1 MEQEKTNKEQSSILV
16 VDDEESLR
24 EICTDALEDSGYQV
38 FQASDGQHALQ
49 VLHNQDSNI
58 DLVISDLRMPEMS
71 GMELLQTI
79 SQEKLDV
86 DFLIMTGFGTIE
98 TAVESMKM
106 GAADYLPKPFNI
118 NHLLVK
124 VEKVL
129 KERKQRAERENLS
142 NLVRVLKLSK
152 DLNTRLE
159 MSSLINEF
167 IFHLERNFNPDSVG
181 LFLSQEGESNLQ
193 LASVRGKLLRSDARV
208 LSWVRRICDITL
220 QNKDPKLADPYVIN
234 ADPDLEFLTGQESFN
249 FSIMAAPMFSKQ
261 QTIGVVVLVR
271 EVNNNMY
278 SFNDL
283 QLLTVFSSQTAPSIE
298 NARLYGKMRDMNMEI
313 IRSYSQ
319 AVEAKDIYT
328 RGHSERVAF
337 YATRLGQKLSL
348 SQTELDQLHTA
359 GIVHDI
365 GKIGIPDNILNKPSG
380 LTDKEFEVM
389 KKHPAVG
396 KTILS
401 QVGSLQDILGII
413 YHHHERVD
421 GKGYPVGLV
430 QEQTPFLARLVSVVD
445 SYEAMT
451 SDRAYRKAMPQEKV
465 LKILSEGAG
474 TQWDAELIDNWM
486 EVLNTERFAK
496 ERAYML
502 NEG

>member
-1 MEQEKTNKEQSSILV
+1 MHGKNSDIALV
-16 VDDEESLR
+16 V
-24 EICTDALEDSGYQV
+24 
-38 FQASDGQHALQ
+38 
-49 VLHNQDSNI
+49 
-58 DLVISDLRMPEMS
+58 SDLRMPEMN

-79 SQEKLDV
+79 RQEKLNV

-129 KERKQRAERENLS
+129 NERRQRAERENLS

-152 DLNTRLE
+152 DLNTQLE
-159 MSSLINEF
+159 MPSLINEF

-181 LFLSQEGESNLQ
+181 LFLSQEENGLQ
-193 LASVRGKLLRSDARV
+193 LASVRGKLLRSDPKI
-208 LSWVRRICDITL
+208 LGWVRQICDCTL
-220 QNKDPKLADPYVIN
+220 QSKESKLADPYIIN
-234 ADPDLEFLTGQESFN
+234 ADPDLAFLNGQQFN

-261 QTIGVVVLVR
+261 QTIGVVVLIR
-271 EVNNNMY
+271 NIDNDMY
-278 SFNDL
+278 SLNDL

-313 IRSYSQ
+313 IRSYAQ

-337 YATRLGQKLSL
+337 YAARLGQKLSL
-348 SQTELDQLHTA
+348 SQAELDQLHTA

-365 GKIGIPDNILNKPSG
+365 GKIGIPDHILNKPSA
-380 LTDKEFEVM
+380 LSDEEFEVM

-401 QVGSLQDILGII
+401 QVGSLQNILGII

-421 GKGYPVGLV
+421 GKGYPEGLS
-430 QEQTPFLARLVSVVD
+430 QKQIPFLARLVSIVD

-451 SDRAYRKAMPQEKV
+451 SDRAYRKALPQEKV
-465 LKILSEGAG
+465 IKILSEGAG
-474 TQWDAELIDNWM
+474 SQWDAELMDHWL
-486 EVLNTERFAK
+486 EVLNSERFAK
-496 ERAYML
+496 ERANML
-502 NEG
+502 DQG